1 LVVYDRNCLRKFK
14 NIKDS
19 KKLSQKQRE
28 EWYEVIEEN
37 RKLGFLDYKVCSKDN
52 IYIDR
57 LGIAS
62 SINHCLRQ
70 ALIGLGLRGDE
81 CEILLDGGL
90 KAPEKFVNQKTIIKG
105 DEKER
110 VISMASIC
118 AKVMRDRFMVKLSRQ
133 FSGYGFEIHK
143 GYGTK
148 SHYESLRKLGISS
161 IHRKSFLKMLT

>member
-1 LVVYDRNCLRKFK
+1 
-14 NIKDS
+14 
-19 KKLSQKQRE
+19 
-28 EWYEVIEEN
+28 
-37 RKLGFLDYKVCSKDN
+37 
-52 IYIDR
+52 
-57 LGIAS
+57 
-62 SINHCLRQ
+62 
-70 ALIGLGLRGDE
+70 
-81 CEILLDGGL
+81 
-90 KAPEKFVNQKTIIKG
+90 VNQKTIIKG